1 MLRISLF
8 VRLKYTVKKGFKLQL
23 NQNLLNFFFSDLFF
37 RYTCWQ
43 FNRFKINLL
52 LNYVRKVC
60 NKLCFPLWNEN
71 PHWDIDYH
79 YFMRYD
85 NKLVGYNLLSR
96 KIYLWKFC
104 CKKVKICFKCKEIET
119 LLTKRKYTVWKEH
132 TYETYLLCYTKK
144 SYNSLKTRKK
154 YTIWSLW
161 LTG

>member
-1 MLRISLF
+1 MCCMSQI
-8 VRLKYTVKKGFKLQL
+8 YCKKGFKLQL
-23 NQNLLNFFFSDLFF
+23 NQNSFNLNFFQKFF
-37 RYTCWQ
+37 WYTCWQ

-71 PHWDIDYH
+71 PHKDIDYY

-104 CKKVKICFKCKEIET
+104 YKNSKFVSNVKMGKIQKFLQHIIILFKYILHKRFFSENKYIICCPGFT
-119 LLTKRKYTVWKEH
+119 
-132 TYETYLLCYTKK
+132 
-144 SYNSLKTRKK
+144 
-154 YTIWSLW
+154 
-161 LTG
+161 